1 MFLTVP
7 ENMTLAQLNNR
18 VSADNVAEI
27 LAVNGLDWQ
36 PHIGAALAAQVNA
49 IQSDP
54 TRSDVGW
61 EQRNAILNK
70 LSQDSDIFEQA
81 CLLGDAGWKVLVAT
95 GTFPGMVNIPASITI
110 PQGSDTIGN
119 GKPVPAAIYQAV
131 MGQLAMYPHVI
142 DPSLFN
148 TYSSNTSSVA
158 VTNSPDSSLFK
169 AFHIPWGDVTLY
181 SSASDTS
188 LDFPVYPESIE
199 DGVAATYTTMPDMIY
214 QYEPW
219 QVYHSSGPRSPR
231 YTFHF
236 HRDMWS
242 GDHRD
247 GKANELVRFCQ
258 AQCYPDYQGSA
269 VIAPTVTLYI
279 AGDPEITGVVTAVNV
294 TWGGPLGLDKWYLEC
309 TLELSIIEVSTQE
322 LNNQSVAG
330 KPLIG

>member
-188 LDFPVYPESIE
+188 LDLPMLRLLPLQHPLFR
-199 DGVAATYTTMPDMIY
+199 D
-214 QYEPW
+214 
-219 QVYHSSGPRSPR
+219 HLR
-231 YTFHF
+231 YT
-236 HRDMWS
+236 
-242 GDHRD
+242 
-247 GKANELVRFCQ
+247 K
-258 AQCYPDYQGSA
+258 
-269 VIAPTVTLYI
+269 
-279 AGDPEITGVVTAVNV
+279 
-294 TWGGPLGLDKWYLEC
+294 
-309 TLELSIIEVSTQE
+309 
-322 LNNQSVAG
+322 
-330 KPLIG
+330 